1 MPARLKWPIIIIS
14 ALVVL
19 FLAYRFYF
27 VTVVNPRVVEELHTE
42 PQGTR
47 AARVMLL
54 SLPDGKQI
62 PVNYLMEGNKV
73 FAGAD
78 GRWWQVFTG
87 EGIPVIM
94 LIKGQELKGHGIVI
108 LDNQP
113 YVDDVFSRLRPA
125 APDWLPDWLNGKLV
139 EITIKE
145 KDAEH
150 D

>member
-1 MPARLKWPIIIIS
+1 MTPTS
-14 ALVVL
+14 
-19 FLAYRFYF
+19 
-27 VTVVNPRVVEELHTE
+27 
-42 PQGTR
+42 
-47 AARVMLL
+47 
-54 SLPDGKQI
+54 SDGKQI
-62 PVNYLMEGNKV
+62 PVNYLLEGNKV

-78 GRWWQVFTG
+78 GRWWHVFEG
-87 EGIPVIM
+87 EGIPVTM

-125 APDWLPDWLNGKLV
+125 APEWLPDWLNGKLV

-145 KDAEH
+145 KDLEH